1 MYEQDPD
8 SFLHWLL
15 EEEKVE
21 NTSKVQTLIKI
32 LNAVD
37 WELDLIEDKIK
48 VSKRKKNGNR

>member
-21 NTSKVQTLIKI
+21 NASKVQTLIKI

-37 WELDLIEDKIK
+37 WELDLVENKIK